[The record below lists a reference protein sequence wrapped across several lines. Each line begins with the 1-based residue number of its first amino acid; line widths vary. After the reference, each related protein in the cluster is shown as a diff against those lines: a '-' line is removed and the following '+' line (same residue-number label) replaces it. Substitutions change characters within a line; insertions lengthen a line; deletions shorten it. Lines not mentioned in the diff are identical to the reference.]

1 MGKFTGKNILIIG
14 GSSGIGLQLVK
25 LALAE
30 NASVFVG
37 SRTLPDELK
46 SLNVH
51 HFVYDAINPDLTV
64 LDSLPDQID
73 GLVYYPGSINL
84 KPFPRLSMDDFK
96 NDFHINVL
104 GAVQV
109 LQSVINKL
117 KKSPSASVVFY
128 STVASSIGMSFH
140 TSVAASKSA
149 LEGLSKSLAAEY
161 AANKIRF
168 NVVAPS
174 LTNTPLA
181 KQLLSTPEKIEA
193 SNKRHPLNRIGETND
208 IASISAFLLSDEAS
222 WITGQV
228 FNVDGGMSSV
238 KTI

>member
-1 MGKFTGKNILIIG
+1 MGKFFGKNILIIG
-14 GSSGIGLQLVK
+14 GSSGIGLELVK
-25 LALAE
+25 AVLKE
-30 NASVFVG
+30 GSTVFVA
-37 SRTLPDELK
+37 SRTWPNEIKELD
-46 SLNVH
+46 VH
-51 HFVYDAINPDLTV
+51 HFTYDVNNPDISV
-64 LDSLPDQID
+64 FESIPDQLD
-73 GLVYYPGSINL
+73 GFAYCPGSINL
-84 KPFPRLSMDDFK
+84 KPFSRLSVEDFK
-96 NDFHINVL
+96 NDFQINVI
-104 GAVQV
+104 GVVQA
-109 LQSVINKL
+109 LQAVINKL

-140 TSVAASKSA
+140 ASVAASKSA

-181 KQLLSTPEKIEA
+181 KQLLSTPEKIEG
-193 SNKRHPLNRIGETND
+193 SNKRHPLGRIGETND
-208 IASISAFLLSDEAS
+208 IASISAFLLSDDAS